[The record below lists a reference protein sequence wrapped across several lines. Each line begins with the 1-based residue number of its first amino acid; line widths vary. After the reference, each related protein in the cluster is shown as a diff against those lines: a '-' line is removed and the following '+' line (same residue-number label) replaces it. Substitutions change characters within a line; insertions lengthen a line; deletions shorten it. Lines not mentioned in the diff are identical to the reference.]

1 MRQLLVEV
9 QPEYLWHVGEV
20 EVVQVGGDDELSE
33 SDEDAELT
41 MLNLILVCLRRLLKA
56 LRIFS
61 SNIPV
66 YFCIVFIDTTKI
78 IQINVRINS
87 ENI

>member
-9 QPEYLWHVGEV
+9 QPEHLWHVGEV

-33 SDEDAELT
+33 SNEDAELT

-56 LRIFS
+56 LRKS
-61 SNIPV
+61 S
-66 YFCIVFIDTTKI
+66 
-78 IQINVRINS
+78 
-87 ENI
+87 